1 MLENITLTGIS
12 FPTTAFI
19 NIAIGLIEAV
29 IAGVGVGAAEAE
41 AEAEAEAG
49 KIIRAITIAAKNLII
64 FFNTLQF
71 IML

>member
-1 MLENITLTGIS
+1 MLESITLTGIS
-12 FPTTAFI
+12 LPTTAFI

-29 IAGVGVGAAEAE
+29 IAGVGVGAAE